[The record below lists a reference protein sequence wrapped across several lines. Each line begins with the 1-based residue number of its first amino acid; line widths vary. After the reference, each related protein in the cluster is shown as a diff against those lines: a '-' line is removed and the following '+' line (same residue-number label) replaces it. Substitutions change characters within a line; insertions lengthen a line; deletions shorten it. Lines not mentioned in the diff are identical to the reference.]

1 MSLRDQLEKSG
12 SWLFRHRSYL
22 PLLILPIFGICLAGF
37 TYLGQT
43 HEVNER
49 WQKFC
54 ILISFSGLAV
64 RVMIVGRAPLGTS
77 GRNTREQVAN
87 SLTTTGI
94 YSLVRHP
101 LYLGNFLIM
110 FGFALLL
117 HLWWLALLTTSIYAL
132 YYERIMLTEEAFL
145 RERFGK
151 QFEEWA
157 AVTPAFIPRLT
168 GWKPSQV
175 PFSWRTVLQREY
187 NAFFLIVAVFFLQ
200 DLLGDSLVEGRLKLD
215 PTWFGAFL
223 VAFVVSTTLRTLKK
237 RTRLLHVEGR

>member
-1 MSLRDQLEKSG
+1 
-12 SWLFRHRSYL
+12 
-22 PLLILPIFGICLAGF
+22 
-37 TYLGQT
+37 
-43 HEVNER
+43 
-49 WQKFC
+49 
-54 ILISFSGLAV
+54 
-64 RVMIVGRAPLGTS
+64 
-77 GRNTREQVAN
+77 VAN

-94 YSLVRHP
+94 YSLARHP

-110 FGFALLL
+110 LGFAMLL
-117 HLWWLALLTTSIYAL
+117 HIWWLALLMTCIYAL

-157 AVTPAFIPRLT
+157 ALTPTFIPKLT
-168 GWKPSQV
+168 GWKPSPV
-175 PFSWRTVLQREY
+175 PFCWRTVLQREY

-215 PTWFGAFL
+215 PIWFGAFL
-223 VAFVVSTTLRTLKK
+223 VAFVISTTLRTLKK